1 MAENFTFL
9 DFIKGLLI
17 SILIVSVTTIF
28 DDYDKI
34 NELYIDRQEN
44 FAELKALNDEIL
56 ATYQNDL
63 EAAHPELYASMR
75 AVEFSET
82 YNKNLAPN
90 TMIVRNYSNLLFIL
104 GWVLVLFRWADINS
118 GKNKPDDEIA
128 ESAATP

>member
-1 MAENFTFL
+1 
-9 DFIKGLLI
+9 
-17 SILIVSVTTIF
+17 
-28 DDYDKI
+28 
-34 NELYIDRQEN
+34 
-44 FAELKALNDEIL
+44 
-56 ATYQNDL
+56 
-63 EAAHPELYASMR
+63 MR